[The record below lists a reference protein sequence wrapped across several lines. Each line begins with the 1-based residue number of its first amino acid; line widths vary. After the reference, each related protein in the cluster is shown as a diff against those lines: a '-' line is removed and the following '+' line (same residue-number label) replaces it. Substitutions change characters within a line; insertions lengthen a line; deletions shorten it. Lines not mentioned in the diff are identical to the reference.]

1 MADAAGTPGPRART
15 ENLNQMPPLRLSRAA
30 VPAVPAMPCRP
41 GPVPARADSHF
52 ALPPA
57 GSGLIRPSLGQ

>member
-30 VPAVPAMPCRP
+30 VPAVPAMP
-41 GPVPARADSHF
+41 
-52 ALPPA
+52 
-57 GSGLIRPSLGQ
+57 